1 MSELEQLPKPHPDI
15 TDYEWERTPISVKIL
30 VEDLYAR
37 LKQRK
42 KQLEQIETENGWFRK
57 QLNLRI
63 ENSSKPSLPSAPEVI
78 LWTAIGLIIT
88 ICGTFIQAY
97 SINFP
102 WAWPSQGIQIQT
114 LNVTYQI
121 GAVLLAACLGGKNAG
136 LLSQIAYVA
145 IGLTCLPIFDRG
157 GGWEYIKEPS
167 FGYILG
173 FIFAAWLCG
182 LLAFKSK
189 ATLNSLATSCFFG
202 FLTIHFFG
210 IIYSFILGAITG
222 GSGEMSTLKVI
233 LTYSIYPLPG
243 QLIVVCTA
251 IVLAF
256 GLRKIMFN

>member
-30 VEDLYAR
+30 VEELEVR

-42 KQLEQIETENGWFRK
+42 KQLEEVKTENGWFRK
-57 QLNLRI
+57 QLDRQIGNL
-63 ENSSKPSLPSAPEVI
+63 SKPSQPSAPEII

-88 ICGTFIQAY
+88 VCGTFIQAY
-97 SINFP
+97 SITPP
-102 WAWPSQGIQIQT
+102 WIWQSQGIKFQT

-121 GAVLLAACLGGKNAG
+121 GAVLLAGCLGGKKAG
-136 LLSQIAYVA
+136 LLSQIIYVA

-173 FIFAAWLCG
+173 FIFAAWWCG

-189 ATLNSLATSCFFG
+189 AKLNYLAISCSVG
-202 FLTIHFFG
+202 FLVIHLFG
-210 IIYSFILGAITG
+210 IVYALILGAITNASAG
-222 GSGEMSTLKVI
+222 MSAWQTI
-233 LTYSIYPLPG
+233 LTYSVYPLPS

-251 IVLAF
+251 IVIAF
-256 GLRKIMFN
+256 GLRKIMLN